1 MYEATFHIKGNVA
14 YEGATAGRD
23 VSIELWCNNHCD
35 LLHVRGDTDGEV
47 LEEVKR
53 AVGVKDTIERP
64 DERVIITAE
73 CLQPYVENNIEGYLS
88 KHECLFLPPL
98 RYESGG
104 KVVRVLTLESRNLTE
119 FYQDTQRSF
128 DVTVRSKREVNT
140 VTQDH
145 SMLSLDRVMPSLSE
159 RQEEAVV
166 LAWESG
172 YYEIPRGAT
181 TAELA
186 EHMGIDRRTLEEH
199 LRLAEHKLV
208 GTLVEQFLV

>member
-1 MYEATFHIKGNVA
+1 MYEATFHIEGNVA

-23 VSIELWCNNHCD
+23 VSIELWCNDHCD
-35 LLHVRGDTDGEV
+35 LLHVRGDAEGEV
-47 LEEVKR
+47 HDEVER
-53 AVGVKDTIERP
+53 AVGVEDTIERAN
-64 DERVIITAE
+64 EQIIITAE
-73 CLQPYVENNIEGYLS
+73 CLQPYIEDNIEGYLS

-119 FYQDTQRSF
+119 FYQDARESF
-128 DVTVRSKREVNT
+128 EVTVRSKREVDT

-145 SMLSLDRVMPSLSE
+145 PMLSLDRVLPSLSD

-172 YYEIPRGAT
+172 YYEIPRGTT

-186 EHMGIDRRTLEEH
+186 EQMDIDRRTLEEH
-199 LRLAEHKLV
+199 LRLAERKLV